1 MLRNF
6 YQNTS
11 LRNIFNS
18 HPSGQITTL
27 LVLIMVIML
36 IFVLVTVNMGRVS
49 LQATYLAN
57 AADSAGLAL
66 ASQLGTK
73 AQQLYKAMG
82 KIEDCKRV
90 SWLPM
95 IFAIIGAVIAVIVTF
110 GGAATTLPAL
120 FAACAANLGN
130 MAITIG
136 VAALGGTIGG
146 MAGAAAGGT
155 SIREGAVTGLA
166 VGIAVGCA
174 FIAAGSMVTITSP
187 GASVN
192 AGSSAKVLTAGGKT
206 VAGNLLIDSEI
217 GYTCAVVTSTGQI
230 VSGVVVSAVADTLLT
245 ASLGLAAV
253 GIAAGN
259 KLYEYN
265 KQVQATEDFYSDL
278 QKNLAGMGEY
288 ERFREGTFFAA
299 LIQVVDDP
307 RSTSYDKEVDC
318 DGDGKRD
325 IGDPL
330 DTDGD
335 GDLGEEI
342 PCFQYSWYKRT
353 EEIRMNF
360 SELRDRIELFFST
373 TMKDF
378 SDFVISQI
386 YNGGPL
392 DRQAYVTPGDP
403 AHADGTLV
411 TWAKALEE
419 KNAGLYPGNK
429 NINVTFFKSGD
440 ADDVV
445 GISENYNGTS
455 WEEFYY
461 DDIDAVVKE
470 LVGIAN
476 YGNGLYAGLSLEQL
490 ANSWEDWIEV
500 FDDNDDTN
508 KGDFYDELLIFL
520 NGGPDFLGIGH
531 WPDEMQKIRVEKL
544 LPCLI
549 GSCADPSREICN
561 PACRLGDLAGKIP
574 GSIDYDQED
583 EFTPARD
590 VVNEVYDKIFEFRN
604 DTRTFRKDL
613 DRIAGKDVTVPDFVT
628 YKWHDERGDHAITV
642 ETHFQVPRIKKYK
655 KNESWGGLVKD
666 VCVGIVPQYDTPTVS
681 INRQYSDINR
691 QIGILGKWNPFRGTI
706 KKACKAYWHFSPS
719 DGRYVVDMKDI
730 K

>member
-6 YQNTS
+6 YQNMS
-11 LRNIFNS
+11 LKNIFNS

-27 LVLIMVIML
+27 LILIMVIML

-49 LQATYLAN
+49 MQTTYLAN

-82 KIEDCKRV
+82 TIEECTRV
-90 SWLPM
+90 NWLTT
-95 IFAIIGAVIAVIVTF
+95 IFAIIGAVVLIVVTF
-110 GGAATTLPAL
+110 GGASGGLPVL
-120 FAACAANLGN
+120 FAACAHSLGS
-130 MAITIG
+130 MALTIG
-136 VAALGGTIGG
+136 MGALGGALGG

-155 SIREGAVTGLA
+155 SIKDGAVTGLVIGVA
-166 VGIAVGCA
+166 VGAA
-174 FIAAGSMVTITSP
+174 FIAAGTMATATTP
-187 GASVN
+187 GTQVGF
-192 AGSSAKVLTAGGKT
+192 GSKATVLTAEGTKVTGT
-206 VAGNLLIDSEI
+206 LVIDSEI
-217 GYTCAVVTSTGQI
+217 GWSCAVVAANGQLI
-230 VSGVVVSAVADTLLT
+230 AGTVVSAVVNTLLT
-245 ASLGLAAV
+245 ASLGAAAV
-253 GIAAGN
+253 GITAGS

-265 KQVQATEDFYSDL
+265 KQVQMTEDFYSDL
-278 QKNLAGMGEY
+278 QKNLGGMGEY
-288 ERFREGTFFAA
+288 DRFREGTFIAA
-299 LIQVVDDP
+299 LSQVVDDP

-360 SELRDRIELFFST
+360 SELRERIELFFNT
-373 TMKDF
+373 TIKDF
-378 SDFVISQI
+378 SEFAALQI

-403 AHADGTLV
+403 AHADGILV
-411 TWAKALEE
+411 TWANALEE
-419 KNAGLYPGNK
+419 QNAGLYPGNTNK
-429 NINVTFFKSGD
+429 NITFWKSGD
-440 ADDVV
+440 AADVV

-455 WEEFYY
+455 WDEFYY
-461 DDIDAVVKE
+461 DDIDAVAKE
-470 LVGIAN
+470 LAGIVF
-476 YGNGLYAGLSLEQL
+476 YGNGLYAGMSMEQL

-500 FDDNDDTN
+500 FDDADDAN
-508 KGDFYDELLIFL
+508 KGDFYDELKLL
-520 NGGPDFLGIGH
+520 LDGSDDFLGVKY
-531 WPDEMQKIRVEKL
+531 WPDEMRSVRAG
-544 LPCLI
+544 LPGCLI
-549 GSCADPSREICN
+549 GSCADPAREICN

-590 VVNEVYDKIFEFRN
+590 AVNEVYAKISAFRA
-604 DTRTFRKDL
+604 DVRQFREDL
-613 DRIAGKDVTVPDFVT
+613 DRIAGKDVKVPDFVT
-628 YKWHDERGDHAITV
+628 YEWHDERGGHAITV
-642 ETHFQVPRIKKYK
+642 ETHFTVPRIKKYK
-655 KNESWGGLVKD
+655 KNQSWGGLVKD

-691 QIGILGKWNPFRGTI
+691 QIGFLGKWNPFRGTI
-706 KKACKAYWHFSPS
+706 KKACRAYWHFSPA
-719 DGRYVVDMKDI
+719 DGRYIVEMKDI